1 MKWGPLGPLFSTK
14 EIMDNLKE
22 KKLVELREIAKD
34 LGIESIS
41 KYRKDEL
48 IKLIEQEN
56 INKDEQKKE
65 DEENDLGEKFD
76 CDGILEI
83 LPDGY
88 GFLRTEMYESG
99 DDDIYVPP
107 KQIKMFRLKTGDYI
121 RGIAREKHARDKF
134 APLIYVSDVN
144 GIKPGVAFN
153 RPMFEDLTP
162 IYPNE
167 KISLETGKNHFS
179 ERIIDFISPIGRGQR
194 GLIVSQP
201 KAGKTTLIK
210 DIERSIEKNYDD
222 IKIIVLLI
230 DERPEEVTDFIRYVN
245 EYRDPNNELMR
256 TEVAASTFDKP
267 PQSHIDMAE
276 MVLERAKRF
285 VEEKKDVVILL
296 DSITRL
302 ARAYNIMTPQSG
314 RTLSGGLDPL
324 ALVGPKQ
331 FFGAARNIE
340 GGGSL
345 SILATALVDTG
356 SRMDDMI
363 FEEFKGT
370 GNMEIHL
377 DRRLAD
383 RRIFPAINIEK
394 SSTRR
399 EDLLLT
405 DRELEAVVK
414 LRKSN
419 MSNAESIVELI
430 DWMKRTESNKQFID
444 LINKSY

>member
-1 MKWGPLGPLFSTK
+1 
-14 EIMDNLKE
+14 MDNLKD
-22 KKLVELREIAKD
+22 KKLVDLREIAKD

-48 IKLIEQEN
+48 IKLIEEENKNKEEESQEAR
-56 INKDEQKKE
+56 
-65 DEENDLGEKFD
+65 ENDLGSKFD
-76 CDGILEI
+76 CYGILEI
-83 LPDGY
+83 LPDGF
-88 GFLRTEMYESG
+88 GFLRTQLYESG

-121 RGIAREKHARDKF
+121 EGIAREKHDKDKF
-134 APLIYVSDVN
+134 SPLIFVSSVN
-144 GIKPGVAFN
+144 GIKPGDAFN
-153 RPMFEDLTP
+153 RPPFEDLTP

-167 KISLETGKNHFS
+167 RISVETESKHLSG
-179 ERIIDFISPIGRGQR
+179 RIIDIISPIGRGQR

-210 DIERSIEKNYDD
+210 EIERALEKNYDD
-222 IKIIVLLI
+222 LKILVLLI
-230 DERPEEVTDFIRYVN
+230 DERPEEVTDFIRFVN
-245 EYRDPNNELMR
+245 EYRDPENVLMR
-256 TEVAASTFDKP
+256 TEVAASTFDMP
-267 PQSHIDMAE
+267 PQNHIDIAE

-340 GGGSL
+340 DGGSL
-345 SILATALVDTG
+345 TILATALVDTG

-377 DRRLAD
+377 DRRLSN

-399 EDLLLT
+399 DDLLLSK
-405 DRELEAVVK
+405 EEMEAIYK
-414 LRKSN
+414 LRNSDLN
-419 MSNAESIVELI
+419 TTESILELI
-430 DWMKRTESNKQFID
+430 DWMKRTKSNEDFVK
-444 LINKSY
+444 LINSSLK

>member
-1 MKWGPLGPLFSTK
+1 
-14 EIMDNLKE
+14 MDNLKD
-22 KKLVELREIAKD
+22 KKLVELREIAKE
-34 LGIESIS
+34 LGIESIT

-48 IKLIEQEN
+48 IKLIIEEE
-56 INKDEQKKE
+56 KSKE
-65 DEENDLGEKFD
+65 EETKEARENDLGAKFD

-83 LPDGY
+83 LPDGF
-88 GFLRTEMYESG
+88 GFLRTQLYESG

-121 RGIAREKHARDKF
+121 EGIAREKHDKDKF
-134 APLIYVSDVN
+134 SPLIFVSTVN
-144 GIKPGVAFN
+144 GIKPVVAYN
-153 RPMFEDLTP
+153 RELFEDLTP

-167 KISLETGKNHFS
+167 RISVETDDTHISG
-179 ERIIDFISPIGRGQR
+179 RIIDVISPIGRGQR

-210 DIERSIEKNYDD
+210 EIERSLEKNYDD
-222 IKIIVLLI
+222 LKIIVLLI
-230 DERPEEVTDFIRYVN
+230 DERPEEVTDFIRFVN
-245 EYRDPNNELMR
+245 EYRDPDNILMR
-256 TEVAASTFDKP
+256 TEVAASTFDMP
-267 PQSHIDMAE
+267 PQNHIDIAE

-302 ARAYNIMTPQSG
+302 ARAYNIITPQSG

-340 GGGSL
+340 NGGSL
-345 SILATALVDTG
+345 TILATALVDTG

-377 DRRLAD
+377 DRRLSN

-399 EDLLLT
+399 DDLLLSKEEM
-405 DRELEAVVK
+405 DAVFK
-414 LRKSN
+414 LRKSDLN
-419 MSNAESIVELI
+419 TTESIVELI
-430 DWMKRTESNKQFID
+430 DWMKRTKTNKQFVD
-444 LINKSY
+444 LINSSLN

>member
-1 MKWGPLGPLFSTK
+1 
-14 EIMDNLKE
+14 MDNLKD
-22 KKLVELREIAKD
+22 KKLVELRELAKD

-48 IKLIEQEN
+48 IKLIEEENKNKEEENQEAR
-56 INKDEQKKE
+56 
-65 DEENDLGEKFD
+65 ENDLGSKFD

-83 LPDGY
+83 LPDGF
-88 GFLRTEMYESG
+88 GFLRTQLYESG

-121 RGIAREKHARDKF
+121 EGIAREKHDKDKF
-134 APLIYVSDVN
+134 SPLIFVSSVN
-144 GIKPGVAFN
+144 GIKPGDAFN
-153 RPMFEDLTP
+153 RPPFEDLTP

-167 KISLETGKNHFS
+167 RISVETDSKHLSG
-179 ERIIDFISPIGRGQR
+179 RIIDIISPIGRGQR

-210 DIERSIEKNYDD
+210 EIERALEKNYDD
-222 IKIIVLLI
+222 LKILVLLI
-230 DERPEEVTDFIRYVN
+230 DERPEEVTDFIRFVN
-245 EYRDPNNELMR
+245 EYRDPENVLMR
-256 TEVAASTFDKP
+256 TEVAASTFDMP
-267 PQSHIDMAE
+267 PQNHIDIAE

-340 GGGSL
+340 NGGSL
-345 SILATALVDTG
+345 TILATALVDTG

-377 DRRLAD
+377 DRRLSN

-399 EDLLLT
+399 DDLLLSK
-405 DRELEAVVK
+405 EEMEAIYK
-414 LRKSN
+414 LRNSDLN
-419 MSNAESIVELI
+419 TTESILELI
-430 DWMKRTESNKQFID
+430 DWMKRTKSNEDFVK
-444 LINKSY
+444 LINSSLK

>member
-1 MKWGPLGPLFSTK
+1 
-14 EIMDNLKE
+14 MDNLKE

-76 CDGILEI
+76 CEGILEI

-144 GIKPGVAFN
+144 GIKPGVVFN

-167 KISLETGKNHFS
+167 KISLETSKNHFS

-340 GGGSL
+340 GGGCGSL

>member
-1 MKWGPLGPLFSTK
+1 
-14 EIMDNLKE
+14 MDNLKD
-22 KKLVELREIAKD
+22 KKLVELREIAKE
-34 LGIESIS
+34 LGIESIT

-48 IKLIEQEN
+48 IKLIIEEE
-56 INKDEQKKE
+56 KSKE
-65 DEENDLGEKFD
+65 EETKEARENDLGAKFD

-83 LPDGY
+83 LPDGF
-88 GFLRTEMYESG
+88 GFLRTQLYESG

-121 RGIAREKHARDKF
+121 EGIAREKHDKDKF
-134 APLIYVSDVN
+134 SPLIFVSTVN
-144 GIKPGVAFN
+144 GIKPVVAYN
-153 RPMFEDLTP
+153 RELFEDLTP

-167 KISLETGKNHFS
+167 RISVETDDKHISG
-179 ERIIDFISPIGRGQR
+179 RIIDVISPIGRGQR

-210 DIERSIEKNYDD
+210 EIERSLEKNYDD
-222 IKIIVLLI
+222 LKIIVLLI
-230 DERPEEVTDFIRYVN
+230 DERPEEVTDFIRFVN
-245 EYRDPNNELMR
+245 EYRDPDNILMR
-256 TEVAASTFDKP
+256 TEVAASTFDMP
-267 PQSHIDMAE
+267 PQNHIDIAE

-302 ARAYNIMTPQSG
+302 ARAYNIITPQSG

-340 GGGSL
+340 NGGSL
-345 SILATALVDTG
+345 TILATALVDTG

-377 DRRLAD
+377 DRRLSN

-399 EDLLLT
+399 DDLLLSKEEM
-405 DRELEAVVK
+405 DAVFK
-414 LRKSN
+414 LRKSDLN
-419 MSNAESIVELI
+419 TTESIVELI
-430 DWMKRTESNKQFID
+430 DWMKRTKTNKQFVD
-444 LINKSY
+444 LINSSLN

>member
-1 MKWGPLGPLFSTK
+1 
-14 EIMDNLKE
+14 MDNLKE

-167 KISLETGKNHFS
+167 KISLETGK
-179 ERIIDFISPIGRGQR
+179 
-194 GLIVSQP
+194 
-201 KAGKTTLIK
+201 K
-210 DIERSIEKNYDD
+210 D
-222 IKIIVLLI
+222 
-230 DERPEEVTDFIRYVN
+230 
-245 EYRDPNNELMR
+245 
-256 TEVAASTFDKP
+256 
-267 PQSHIDMAE
+267 
-276 MVLERAKRF
+276 
-285 VEEKKDVVILL
+285 
-296 DSITRL
+296 
-302 ARAYNIMTPQSG
+302 
-314 RTLSGGLDPL
+314 
-324 ALVGPKQ
+324 
-331 FFGAARNIE
+331 
-340 GGGSL
+340 
-345 SILATALVDTG
+345 
-356 SRMDDMI
+356 
-363 FEEFKGT
+363 
-370 GNMEIHL
+370 
-377 DRRLAD
+377 
-383 RRIFPAINIEK
+383 
-394 SSTRR
+394 
-399 EDLLLT
+399 
-405 DRELEAVVK
+405 
-414 LRKSN
+414 RKS
-419 MSNAESIVELI
+419 VV
-430 DWMKRTESNKQFID
+430 
-444 LINKSY
+444 

>member
-1 MKWGPLGPLFSTK
+1 M
-14 EIMDNLKE
+14 ENLKE
-22 KKLVELREIAKD
+22 KKLPELREIAKD
-34 LGIESIS
+34 LGITSIT

-48 IKLIEQEN
+48 IKLIEEAKEN
-56 INKDEQKKE
+56 EEVEKKDQA
-65 DEENDLGEKFD
+65 ENDLGAKFD
-76 CDGILEI
+76 CQGILEI

-88 GFLRTEMYESG
+88 GFLRTSLYESG

-121 RGIAREKHARDKF
+121 TGIAREKHTRDKF
-134 APLIYVSDVN
+134 APLIFVSDVN
-144 GIKPGVAFN
+144 GIKPGEAFN
-153 RPMFEDLTP
+153 RPLFEDLTP

-167 KISLETGKNHFS
+167 RISLENSKDNIS
-179 ERIIDFISPIGRGQR
+179 ERIIDILSPIGRGQR

-210 DIERSIEKNYDD
+210 GIERAIEKNYDD

-245 EYRDPNNELMR
+245 EYRDGQNELMR

-267 PQSHIDMAE
+267 PQNHIDMAE

-285 VEEKKDVVILL
+285 VEGGKDVIILL

-314 RTLSGGLDPL
+314 KTLSGGLDPL

-340 GGGSL
+340 DGGSL
-345 SILATALVDTG
+345 TILATALVDTG

-370 GNMEIHL
+370 GNMEVHL

-399 EDLLLT
+399 EDLLLSKE
-405 DRELEAVVK
+405 ELESNYK
-414 LRKSN
+414 LRNGDNS
-419 MSNAESIVELI
+419 SAEFILELI
-430 DWMKRTESNKQFID
+430 DWMRRTGSNKQFID
-444 LINKSY
+444 LINSSF

>member
-1 MKWGPLGPLFSTK
+1 
-14 EIMDNLKE
+14 MDNLKD
-22 KKLVELREIAKD
+22 KKLVELREIAKE

-48 IKLIEQEN
+48 IKLIEEEEKT
-56 INKDEQKKE
+56 KDEEKKE
-65 DEENDLGEKFD
+65 ARENDLGAKFD

-83 LPDGY
+83 LPDGF
-88 GFLRTEMYESG
+88 GFLRTQLYESG

-121 RGIAREKHARDKF
+121 EGIAREKHDKDKF
-134 APLIYVSDVN
+134 SPLIFVSTVN
-144 GIKPGVAFN
+144 GIKPAYAFN
-153 RPMFEDLTP
+153 RDLFEDLTP

-167 KISLETGKNHFS
+167 RISVETDPKNIS
-179 ERIIDFISPIGRGQR
+179 GRIIDVISPIGRGQR

-210 DIERSIEKNYDD
+210 DIERSLEKNYDD
-222 IKIIVLLI
+222 LKIIVLLI
-230 DERPEEVTDFIRYVN
+230 DERPEEVTDFIRFVN
-245 EYRDPNNELMR
+245 EYRDPENILMR
-256 TEVAASTFDKP
+256 TEVAASTFDMP
-267 PQSHIDMAE
+267 PQNHIDIAE

-340 GGGSL
+340 NGGSL
-345 SILATALVDTG
+345 TILATALVDTG

-370 GNMEIHL
+370 GNMEVHL
-377 DRRLAD
+377 DRRLSN

-399 EDLLLT
+399 DDLLLSK
-405 DRELEAVVK
+405 EEMEAVFK
-414 LRKSN
+414 LRKSDLN
-419 MSNAESIVELI
+419 TTESIVELI
-430 DWMKRTESNKQFID
+430 DWMKRTKSNKQFVE
-444 LINKSY
+444 LINSSLK